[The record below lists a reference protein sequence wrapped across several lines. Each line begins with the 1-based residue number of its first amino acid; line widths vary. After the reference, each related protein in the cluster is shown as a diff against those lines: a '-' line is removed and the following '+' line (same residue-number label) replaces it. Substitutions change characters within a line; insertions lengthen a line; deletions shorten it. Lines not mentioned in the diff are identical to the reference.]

1 MQHFKYIKNT
11 LMVYFISSAVLGF
24 AVFLLIIL
32 HQYSNHLIDTLN
44 VIKNIG
50 NNKDKVRTQIDKMES
65 AIRSFKYDL
74 KLNAVDV
81 YSEIAFFQRLDD
93 IKTNM
98 KDASIAITRFEE
110 AEGEKTLPVQIAVPV
125 KNYRMLVDYAGYI
138 ESFSIPPV
146 FRIKDF
152 SISRDPKGDFVF
164 NIRGTLSAPVI
175 NR

>member
-1 MQHFKYIKNT
+1 MQYFKYIKNT

-24 AVFLLIIL
+24 AVFSLITL

-65 AIRSFKYDL
+65 VIRSFTYDL

-81 YSEIAFFQRLDD
+81 YSEVSFFQRLDD

-98 KDASIAITRFEE
+98 KDASIAITKF
-110 AEGEKTLPVQIAVPV
+110 
-125 KNYRMLVDYAGYI
+125 
-138 ESFSIPPV
+138 
-146 FRIKDF
+146 
-152 SISRDPKGDFVF
+152 
-164 NIRGTLSAPVI
+164 
-175 NR
+175 